1 MPKAVRLLQS
11 FQRLGSKPKLSARA
25 RKVRVSYDPL
35 YRPPPLPVAG
45 LNGPESEVFAA
56 LVELK
61 VNFSAQAS
69 YYGGDQ
75 LGGARADFVLYDV
88 RKVILYDGPFHATTY
103 GLARDLLTDIT
114 YRSNG
119 FEPVH
124 MHVEDLANL
133 KPYLLSVIGR
143 PA

>member
-61 VNFSAQAS
+61 VNFRAQAS
-69 YYGGDQ
+69 YFGGDI
-75 LGGARADFVLYDV
+75 LGGARADFVLFDV
-88 RKVILYDGPFHATTY
+88 RKVLLVDGPFHLTTY
-103 GLARDLLTDIT
+103 GLARDILTDVT

-119 FEPVH
+119 FEPIH
-124 MHVEDLANL
+124 MTLDKLANL
-133 KPYLLSVIGR
+133 KPYLLSVMGR
-143 PA
+143 PV